1 MKDMQ
6 RRNII
11 VRLEKCRNKNK
22 EFYNK
27 YPNLLKELDYKEDII
42 GAVIFCD
49 CAWWIENR
57 KEGRAVSLFSET
69 AIDKVI
75 GNLFQDIELSEK
87 IGF

>member
-27 YPNLLKELDYKEDII
+27 YPNLLKELDYKIEALKMGLTIKSKMLI
-42 GAVIFCD
+42 G
-49 CAWWIENR
+49 
-57 KEGRAVSLFSET
+57 
-69 AIDKVI
+69 
-75 GNLFQDIELSEK
+75 Q
-87 IGF
+87 

>member
-27 YPNLLKELDYKEDII
+27 YPNLLKELDYKIEALKNGVELPREVNLEELKYLI
-42 GAVIFCD
+42 G
-49 CAWWIENR
+49 
-57 KEGRAVSLFSET
+57 LFS
-69 AIDKVI
+69 IKRPI
-75 GNLFQDIELSEK
+75 GINS
-87 IGF
+87 